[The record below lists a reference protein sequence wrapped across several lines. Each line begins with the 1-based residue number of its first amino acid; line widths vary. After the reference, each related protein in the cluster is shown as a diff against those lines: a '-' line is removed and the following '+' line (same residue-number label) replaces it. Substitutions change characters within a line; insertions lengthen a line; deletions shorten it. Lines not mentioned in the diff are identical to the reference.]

1 MKVQRLIIDTFI
13 KMGNDNGFDDI
24 TIKKIVKECNISR
37 NSFYYYFYDLQD
49 VIRFY
54 MSERF
59 SDVISVWNESEDIR
73 TGVEYITE
81 KIVYNW
87 PELKKLL
94 NSKWRSQTE
103 FYLHECLNDLGE
115 KAFATKR
122 KKISFTYGERMFLT
136 RFIAG
141 GIYYYIIYGHQAEVD
156 IETFAEQLDLLMDA
170 RRIMQEKEK

>member
-73 TGVEYITE
+73 IGVEYITE
-81 KIVYNW
+81 KIVYN
-87 PELKKLL
+87 
-94 NSKWRSQTE
+94 
-103 FYLHECLNDLGE
+103 
-115 KAFATKR
+115 
-122 KKISFTYGERMFLT
+122 
-136 RFIAG
+136 
-141 GIYYYIIYGHQAEVD
+141 
-156 IETFAEQLDLLMDA
+156 
-170 RRIMQEKEK
+170 